1 MKKFVS
7 IALCFSWLMAQEDV
21 ITLPSGAR
29 LDLPHTANIRVDT
42 IRVKSGS
49 TFAAESPRDFSTAVA
64 TGNGTIITGQP
75 LVTSVSSTTSNGAYN
90 AGDTLLITV
99 TFSENVTVT
108 GTPQL
113 TLETGSNDAV
123 LNYLS
128 GSSTGTLVFR
138 YIVASGHSS
147 ADLAY
152 VSTTALA
159 LTGSNTKIQDNLVN
173 DGVLTLP
180 APGANSSL
188 KANKALVIDTEAPTA
203 GTVNDGSGTDI
214 AYSSSSTSLT
224 ANWTGFSDA
233 LSGISGYEIAIGTT
247 SGGTQILAWTSA
259 GDVTTY
265 TTQSNLSLT
274 HGTTYYTTIRA
285 KDAAGNYS
293 SAATA
298 NGVIIDLVAPTSIVT
313 IDSTTYNTSEWG
325 ATTAISGTAADAN
338 SGLTLVEIS
347 IQQSTDS
354 YYWTGSDWS
363 TEEQWISLSG
373 TGTWNYTLSS
383 SNLTDGATY
392 TVHSRGTDVVGNVQS
407 SYGSDSFIYD
417 ISEPNSVLSIAND
430 YYNTSGWFSNQ
441 PIQGTATDEF
451 SGISKVEVLIKRATE
466 SRFWSG
472 SRWSADST
480 WLTAS
485 GTATWQYTITSDSLT
500 DTETYTIRSRATDG
514 SSNLETSYSSDSF
527 IFDSTLPVSVVNIE
541 RDYYNDV
548 NWNDVSS
555 IAGTSSDA
563 TSGISSMEI
572 ALQRSNDLAYW
583 SGLVWTLSET
593 WLSPNELGNWTYYF
607 TDLNNA
613 VNYTV
618 QSRATDNAGNVQ
630 TTYGSDSFIYDIT
643 LPLIGSV
650 ADGLNSDDQEWT
662 NDLTAISAIW
672 TGFSDALSG
681 LASYEYSIGTVA
693 GGTQT
698 IPWTEVGLDT
708 SIINSTL
715 TLESGNQ
722 YFVNIRA
729 IDQAGNVSSSA
740 SSNGIYT
747 DNIPPEITSAYDGSS
762 TEDQDFQQDSTSM
775 IIGWEASD
783 SRELSDYSV
792 SMGTDT
798 GLVDIVSWTAVGSG
812 SDYTFTSLSL
822 QESIT
827 YYANVKT
834 VDLAGNES
842 DIFTT
847 DGIII
852 DRTGPVVGTVN
863 DGPGIDI
870 DWVNNNFLVTGNI
883 NDFSDALSGI
893 AEYQYSL
900 GVTPGGTQSQPW
912 TSNALDTAI
921 IMLEFLVADATY
933 YLNVRAIDSV
943 GNISPYAASDGFGV
957 DQTNPVAGNVYDG
970 ITGETEIE
978 WTNNTISVSAYWSGF
993 TDTYSGIEFY
1003 EYAIGTLTSD
1013 VGVVDWT
1020 SVDTNH
1026 IFFHD
1031 DLSLNNGVIYHSSV
1045 RAADGVGNASLIAR
1059 SNGFTIDTDNAVI
1072 TTIIEGHQTEDWDY
1086 QGSDS
1091 SFIISWAGND
1101 AASGINFYEY
1111 AVGTEPDSTDI
1122 VDWALAGLNTSIA
1135 IDSLELEEGR
1145 DIYYGSIRATDQ
1157 AGNISAAFSGDGIEV
1172 DISSPST
1179 GTVIDGTNDDLAFT
1193 RADTNL
1199 TATWNGFSDGI
1210 SGIAYYEYGIGLSPL
1225 SIDVLSW
1232 VNNGLDTTIS
1242 IGELVLD
1249 HATIYYQAVRAVDLV
1264 NNVSAVVASNG
1275 ITTDHSPPEA
1285 GLINDGIAAD
1295 ETWLITNDRLY
1306 LNWNGFQDS
1315 TSGIQYYEYAI
1326 GTVSGQSNIVP
1337 WVNVGMDTASVD
1349 SELVLN
1355 HGTTYYGSVR
1365 VTDNVGNISVP
1376 FSSNGIT
1383 VDLFDPTVG
1392 IPLDG
1397 ILGGGDLDYQAN
1409 TNSLVAHWAPTLEP
1423 ELDYYEY
1430 SFSTTIGGDDI
1441 IPWTTT
1447 TDTMATID
1455 SLNLIHSQIYFANLR
1470 AFDLAGN
1477 PSFVSSSNG
1486 VTVDLHGPITGTVI
1500 DGLSEDEIYTG
1511 SIDSL
1516 VVSWTDFADTVSG
1529 IQYFEYGV
1537 GTTSGNLDIRE
1548 WTEIGPV
1555 LNINAG
1561 GLILI
1566 DETTYFI
1573 SIKATDL
1580 VGNISEIVTTNG
1592 ITADHSGPAGTIATD
1607 SDSTDI
1613 DLQND
1618 LVSFSG
1624 HWESFSD
1631 GYSGLAY
1638 HESALY
1644 NVTNAS
1650 YEENWTN
1657 VGIDTTITYYGLD
1670 LFAGST
1676 YELHVRGVDAVGN
1689 TGAIIN
1695 SDGVL
1700 IDLTAPIAP
1709 LDLVGWFTTGRILLE
1724 WTANSEVDLRHYSIY
1739 GGTEN
1744 NPTDLLF
1751 TSTQNT
1757 VEAFMPSYEDGTLYY
1772 LRITATDM
1780 PGNES
1785 DFTNEVIGIPQETV
1799 ITNINPDA
1807 NLLYSANQTQLTL
1820 KLSQPL
1826 NNIGAVSSS
1835 SIGYP
1840 EGIQISSSYSSTD
1853 TSILLQFDEPFAS
1866 LDTIN
1871 LVLSGIV
1878 DWSNNSTTDK
1888 YLTLHTYLLA
1898 DYNSDNQ
1905 INVMDLTDF
1914 ATAWSDNILSFEL
1927 GPVSGTVPHLI
1938 PVLNGKF
1945 DLRDAMTFTR
1955 MWHWFNQT
1963 PTTLPS
1969 NSSGDIGLLLSIN
1982 QQDRRLEVSLPEGA
1996 KAGQVIVYYPPASK
2010 QFSTITDITSEKQIY
2025 LSARDQQVGQIL
2037 VEWADLG
2044 SKNMEKLIFISQ
2056 SLDRSNTD
2064 VIVTY
2069 TIFDDQK
2076 EIISR
2081 GKQMVAL
2088 KAVPDSYALHNNFPN
2103 PFNPT
2108 TNIIYDLPK
2117 SGHVS
2122 LVVYDLLGSEVIT
2135 LVNERMESGYYA
2147 ARWNGHNHRGQSV
2160 SAGIY
2165 FYHLQTGEYSKAQ
2178 KMLLVK

>member
-1072 TTIIEGHQTEDWDY
+1072 TTIIEGHETEDWDY

-1455 SLNLIHSQIYFANLR
+1455 SLNLIHAQIYFANLR

-1724 WTANSEVDLRHYSIY
+1724 WAANSEVDLRHYSIY